1 MAQKAG
7 YQDSGPRVE
16 DAVALTAIRIP
27 ERVHLQALQVLL
39 RYRRKRIYA
48 RRMRRTGYLSLKV
61 NPRWRLLSKDDGRN
75 WEVMSHETYNRE
87 KDK

>member
-1 MAQKAG
+1 MNNQQTML
-7 YQDSGPRVE
+7 YQGVLIPRPVLNV
-16 DAVALTAIRIP
+16 DLHVLPDFTGRRRRIFP
-27 ERVHLQALQVLL
+27 
-39 RYRRKRIYA
+39 